1 MGSQSNEATGFT
13 PPPRSPDPVQE
24 EARVAELLWERRGDL
39 TIAEQETARRIL
51 ARCSRGGWVQL
62 TDGFA
67 VVPVEPTDKMV
78 EDAAY
83 NVFVGV
89 ACAPWTRRE
98 DNEACPVKPIT
109 KNNCR
114 NIAKA
119 AWRAAVAANE
129 EGE

>member
-1 MGSQSNEATGFT
+1 MSDRT
-13 PPPRSPDPVQE
+13 PAQE

-51 ARCSRGGWVQL
+51 TRCSREGY
-62 TDGFA
+62 A